1 MHFTPKRDF
10 FDGVQFYGGCLAI
23 WLCLLAPGLLTVH
36 LARINTSPSG
46 SLEVQ
51 SQYGLG
57 TLLIGLGVW
66 LLIDALWDRMVEAY
80 EITETEFVI
89 RKGWRLRRVPIAE
102 IQRVERIDVPRAA
115 FPPKPGWRVEYTL
128 AGRYHGHVDLAV
140 RNEDAFLTALRES
153 CPHIVF
159 RPANAGRPE

>member
-46 SLEVQ
+46 DLEVQ

-57 TLLIGLGVW
+57 TLLIGLGIW
-66 LLIDALWDRMVEAY
+66 LLVEALWGRAVEGY
-80 EITETEFVI
+80 EVTETEFVI
-89 RKGWRLRRVPIAE
+89 RKGWRMRRVPIAE
-102 IQRVERIDVPRAA
+102 IERVERMELPRAA
-115 FPPKPGWRVEYTL
+115 FPPKLGWRVDYTL
-128 AGRYHGHVDLAV
+128 AGRYQGHVDLAI
-140 RNEDAFLTALRES
+140 RNEDAFLAALRVS
-153 CPHIVF
+153 CPRIVF
-159 RPANAGRPE
+159 QPASAGRTE